1 MMKTDCIYKTTLI
14 LLIIMLPSCNSQAP
28 AKKENVADLK
38 WSVRMANSVMNRS
51 DSLVYYVDRNP
62 KWAYDV
68 AFLGMAIDR
77 LGSIDKKYSKYMED
91 WVNYFV
97 HPDGSVTDYRLKEY
111 NLDRIFPGKCNDN
124 IQRIWPHY
132 KTALDNFIVNK
143 TIKTNSGGTGIKRS
157 IRGKCGSTGYSWD
170 RHLWCSMQR
179 SSTPLSGLMSQP
191 PRQK

>member
-1 MMKTDCIYKTTLI
+1 
-14 LLIIMLPSCNSQAP
+14 MLPACGLTTH
-28 AKKENVADLK
+28 ENKGISANLK
-38 WSVRMANSVMNRS
+38 WSVKMANSVMNRS

-97 HPDGSVTDYRLKEY
+97 QPDGSVIDYRIEEY
-111 NLDRIFPGKCNDN
+111 NLDRIFPGRNVMTIYKRDPPDLSTKLLWIISLSSCEAIRKQ
-124 IQRIWPHY
+124 IQE
-132 KTALDNFIVNK
+132 V
-143 TIKTNSGGTGIKRS
+143 TGIKRS
-157 IRGKCGSTGYSWD
+157 IRGKCGSTVYSWD